1 MVERQLG
8 EVIKSTAEARLSG
21 LQAGSLAHLFIT
33 QQLQYREGGGNAMR
47 WHPTMIR
54 WALSIQ
60 AKSSSTYL
68 MMCESGMLC
77 LPSDRTLNDFKS
89 CRPFVAG
96 IDYDLITQHASTYAN
111 TDYTLMLD
119 ERKMR

>member
-8 EVIKSTAEARLSG
+8 EVITSTAEARLSS

-33 QQLQYREGGGNAMR
+33 AQLQYREGGGNAMR

-68 MMCESGMLC
+68 MM
-77 LPSDRTLNDFKS
+77 
-89 CRPFVAG
+89 
-96 IDYDLITQHASTYAN
+96 
-111 TDYTLMLD
+111 
-119 ERKMR
+119 